1 MNRMRI
7 VCLVA
12 IGLSAITSDARAQ
25 LTEQHMEASLAREL
39 KRTNTSCD
47 TDITAAFDPSAMPS
61 DLYAREALSMSCTR
75 MLADIRK
82 YCPDPAVKKAIRQQI
97 SHVVCG
103 YGVPRGG
110 AVFALRNAILE
121 HRYERTGSSVIP
133 DWLEEN
139 LIVDDEHS
147 LKRQIEK
154 MKVQERLAAAVKET
168 NARCGSDI
176 AGRLDWGDELSKPDF
191 EPAAISRRCDH
202 AFTQIQRVCQD
213 KAGKDAVR
221 RQITSLT
228 CGFASKDSVALKDG
242 AIDYRINLET
252 SLFDE
257 KDLVFQF
264 LQEHL

>member
-39 KRTNTSCD
+39 KRTNTSCE

-82 YCPDPAVKKAIRQQI
+82 YCPDPAVRGTIKQQI
-97 SHVVCG
+97 ARVVCG

-110 AVFALRNAILE
+110 AVFALRNGILE
-121 HRYERTGSSVIP
+121 HRYDRTGSSVIP

-139 LIVDDEHS
+139 LIVDGHN

-176 AGRLDWGDELSKPDF
+176 AGRLDWGDQLSKPDL
-191 EPAAISRRCDH
+191 EPAAISRRCDN

-221 RQITSLT
+221 RQIASLT
-228 CGFASKDSVALKDG
+228 CGFAAKDSVALKDG

-252 SLFDE
+252 SLFDL